1 MLWLDTHPIHLTRLD
16 VSKDTPQL
24 GKQTWQELDLV
35 AARHQNLE
43 GDREPG
49 HGLLIAD
56 ALVGAQENIELA
68 FGQGEPGRAGC
79 FSRSLYGDV
88 MTT

>member
-1 MLWLDTHPIHLTRLD
+1 LTFPRTRRNSG
-16 VSKDTPQL
+16 SKR
-24 GKQTWQELDLV
+24 GKNSILLR
-35 AARHQNLE
+35 RHQNLE

-56 ALVGAQENIELA
+56 ALVGGQENIELA